1 MVLILGISLG
11 LLLGIKYRYSMK
23 KKLSKESVEVSTAYC
38 KEPQYEELELD
49 KPVTMSENV
58 SYDVLSK

>member
-11 LLLGIKYRYSMK
+11 LLLGIKYRYNMK
-23 KKLSKESVEVSTAYC
+23 KKLSKESVEVSTTYC

-58 SYDVLSK
+58 SYDVLRK